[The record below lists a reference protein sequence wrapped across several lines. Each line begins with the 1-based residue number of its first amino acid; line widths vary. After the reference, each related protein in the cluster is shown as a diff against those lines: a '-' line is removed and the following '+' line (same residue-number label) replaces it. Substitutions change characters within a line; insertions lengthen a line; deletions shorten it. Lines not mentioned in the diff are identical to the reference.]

1 MAPTSFRQLT
11 IRWSSEPGVTVA
23 HLRGHVDAGAA
34 EDLGAVAVVADSAPR
49 VVLDLVD
56 VHFVDI
62 AGLDLL
68 EELARRPNVAVRSQ
82 SAAITRVLARTDGI
96 VEDWAALREWS

>member
-34 EDLGAVAVVADSAPR
+34 DQLGAIAVVADSAPR
-49 VVLDLVD
+49 VALDLSD
-56 VHFVDI
+56 VHFVDV

-68 EELARRPNVAVRSQ
+68 EQLARRPDIEVRGESVAIR
-82 SAAITRVLARTDGI
+82 RVLDRTDG
-96 VEDWAALREWS
+96 VVDDWPALRTPR

>member
-23 HLRGHVDAGAA
+23 HLRGHVDAGSAG
-34 EDLGAVAVVADSAPR
+34 DLGAIAVVADSAPR
-49 VVLDLVD
+49 IVLDVAD
-56 VHFVDI
+56 IHFVDV

-68 EELARRPNVAVRSQ
+68 DELARRPNVAVRGQ
-82 SAAITRVLARTDGI
+82 SVAIKRVLARTDG
-96 VEDWAALREWS
+96 VVDDWAALRAST